1 MKTLLGISLIIYC
14 LQATA
19 QPADSSILHLRFRD
33 DVTGVSVIPSSLSF
47 IARQHNIAP
56 LLFIKNA
63 VSQKTLTLPDAT
75 WDISVS
81 AIGYKPMTT
90 WLDLHQQ
97 TVNLTFQLVPE
108 VPNHK
113 AASGYIKSQCRT
125 DYMFVSGYITDK
137 VTGSPLAG
145 VAINTGGREK
155 KNTQSDSTG
164 YYSLHIP
171 LAHNDADALTGN
183 QIIFSKAGYRDCII
197 TRFDMWSAGDMWSKV
212 TLNMGNGSD
221 TTYVLQRREPVL
233 ELK

>member
-1 MKTLLGISLIIYC
+1 MKTILGISLIIYC

-56 LLFIKNA
+56 LLFMKNA
-63 VSQKTLTLPDAT
+63 VSQETLTLPDAT

-81 AIGYKPMTT
+81 TFGYKPMTT

-108 VPNHK
+108 TKNPN
-113 AASGYIKSQCRT
+113 AVSDYIKSQCRA
-125 DYMFVSGYITDK
+125 DYMFVSGYVTDK
-137 VTGSPLAG
+137 VTGSPLTG
-145 VAINTGGREK
+145 VSINTGGMGR
-155 KNTQSDSTG
+155 KNTLSDSTG

-171 LAHNDADALTGN
+171 LAHNDADALANN
-183 QIIFSKAGYRDCII
+183 QIVFSKPGYRDCII

-212 TLNMGNGSD
+212 MLNMGNGSD
-221 TTYVLQRREPVL
+221 TVYVLQRREPVL